1 MERGAWIKVGKY
13 FGTDGVRGKANEFL
27 TPELVYRLGRAGAQI
42 IAEKHAQPTM
52 LIGRDTRVSGE
63 SLENALVAGILA
75 TGANVIKLGVVPTPA
90 VAYLVKNTDAAA
102 GVMISASHNPYY
114 DNGIKFF
121 DERGM
126 KLADE
131 VEAAIEALLDA
142 GDVATVAGDAAGTVE
157 TDLVDEIN
165 VATASADRVIDSDG
179 LIQRYTDFLESS
191 VESRLDGLR
200 VVMDTA
206 NGAAYE
212 LAPRVFRDLGAEVIV
227 INNEPN
233 GFNINERCGST
244 HLEGLIDKV
253 LAEKADL
260 GFAYDG
266 DADRL
271 LAVAG
276 SGEVIDGDQLLYI
289 CGKDLARHG
298 KLNKQTIVCTVMSNL
313 GFHRS
318 LEEIGIATSQTRV
331 GDRYVLEEMVA
342 NGYNLGGEQSG
353 HLIFLDCN
361 TTGDGILSSLKLAE
375 VVVLR
380 GESLETL
387 AGEMRKYP
395 QLLENLRINDR
406 AKFYNNN
413 EIDAAIVEANK
424 HLGPD
429 GRVLVRLS
437 GTEPLLRVMVEG
449 VDREQIE
456 LVLKELIE
464 KIKAAL

>member
-1 MERGAWIKVGKY
+1 MGKY

-27 TPELVYRLGRAGAQI
+27 TPELTYKIGRAGAEV
-42 IAEKHAQPTM
+42 IASQHEQPTII
-52 LIGRDTRVSGE
+52 IGRDTRISGE
-63 SLENALVAGILA
+63 QLEQSLVAGILA
-75 TGANVIKLGVVPTPA
+75 TGANVIKLGVAPTPA
-90 VAYLVKNTDAAA
+90 VAYLVRETGAAA

-121 DERGM
+121 DADGM
-126 KLADE
+126 KLPDALEAEIETWIDKAEADYPVATDTGRVLE
-131 VEAAIEALLDA
+131 TSGLLDLYRNF
-142 GDVATVAGDAAGTVE
+142 
-157 TDLVDEIN
+157 LVGSIEGN
-165 VATASADRVIDSDG
+165 LQG
-179 LIQRYTDFLESS
+179 LKI
-191 VESRLDGLR
+191 
-200 VVMDTA
+200 VMDTA

-212 LAPRVFRDLGAEVIV
+212 LAPQVFRDLGADLIV

-233 GFNINERCGST
+233 GININDQCGST
-244 HLEGLIDKV
+244 HLEGLIERV
-253 LAEKADL
+253 LSEDADF
-260 GFAYDG
+260 GIAYDG

-289 CGKDLARHG
+289 CGKELARHG

-318 LEEIGIATSQTRV
+318 LEDIGIATSQTRV
-331 GDRYVLEEMVA
+331 GDRYVLEEMVE

-353 HLIFLDCN
+353 HLIFLDYN

-375 VVVLR
+375 VLQSR
-380 GESLETL
+380 GESLAVL

-395 QLLENLRINDR
+395 QILENLRISDR
-406 AKFYNNN
+406 EKFHNNP

-449 VDREQIE
+449 IDREQIE
-456 LVLKELIE
+456 MILEELIG
-464 KIKAAL
+464 KIKAAM